1 MSELGKVLVFLG
13 LFVLLL
19 GVFMIL
25 ADRIN
30 LPVGRLPGDITLK
43 KDGFTLYIPIATSL
57 LLSLLLTLLLNL
69 LFYFLRK

>member
-25 ADRIN
+25 AERIN